1 MPPTELPPPTP
12 PTAPPTVIVNDTTLR
27 DGEQTAGVAFTHGEK
42 AAIFEALAQAGV
54 GEMEVGI
61 PAMGEDERD
70 GIRRILALGRPVRA
84 IGWCR
89 ASEGDIDAA
98 LACGLKAINLSIPV
112 SEQQIRRKLDRDP
125 QWVLTRLAELL
136 PYARARGLGVAVG
149 GEDSSR
155 ADPAFLA
162 AVVAV
167 VASSGGRRFRF
178 ADTLGILDPFVAY
191 ERFRAVRAATN
202 LELEIHAHDDLGLA
216 TAVSLAAVR
225 GGATHVSTTVN
236 GLGER
241 AGNAPL
247 EEIVTALAYLYGCET
262 GIDRRQLPHISTLVA
277 SASRRPVPAGKSIV
291 GDAVFTHEAGIH
303 VHGLLRD
310 RRNYQAIDP
319 ADFGRDH
326 RVVLGK
332 HSGAAAVI
340 HVYAELGLAVDRA
353 RAEEILHHIRIFAT
367 RNKAAPSPALL
378 RHFYERTRDKKEC
391 AA

>member
-191 ERFRAVRAATN
+191 ERFPGGTGGDQSGTGDPRPRRPRAGHRRLARRGARRR
-202 LELEIHAHDDLGLA
+202 HPCQHD
-216 TAVSLAAVR
+216 
-225 GGATHVSTTVN
+225 
-236 GLGER
+236 GER
-241 AGNAPL
+241 IGG
-247 EEIVTALAYLYGCET
+247 T
-262 GIDRRQLPHISTLVA
+262 RRQCTP
-277 SASRRPVPAGKSIV
+277 G
-291 GDAVFTHEAGIH
+291 
-303 VHGLLRD
+303 RD
-310 RRNYQAIDP
+310 R
-319 ADFGRDH
+319 H
-326 RVVLGK
+326 RAGV
-332 HSGAAAVI
+332 
-340 HVYAELGLAVDRA
+340 
-353 RAEEILHHIRIFAT
+353 
-367 RNKAAPSPALL
+367 PL
-378 RHFYERTRDKKEC
+378 RL
-391 AA
+391 